1 LNGKEVIGTQDEHVS
16 RYKIMMILVHC
27 NISIASINY
36 SASIYQNRKT
46 EGNIKK
52 KEERSLFSGQIST
65 INIKN

>member
-1 LNGKEVIGTQDEHVS
+1 LNGKEVIGTQDEHVG
-16 RYKIMMILVHC
+16 RYKIMMIWVDC

-52 KEERSLFSGQIST
+52 ERRKVSIQLT
-65 INIKN
+65 N